1 VLRPGGTLANQEFL
15 LPPRRIWRTVW
26 SAYTRL
32 LLPVMGRAAS
42 PAWGEVGRF
51 LGPSIREF
59 YRRLPLPEQLALWR
73 AAGIGDVRARPMSFG
88 SGVVLWGT
96 RSRP

>member
-1 VLRPGGTLANQEFL
+1 
-15 LPPRRIWRTVW
+15 
-26 SAYTRL
+26 
-32 LLPVMGRAAS
+32 
-42 PAWGEVGRF
+42 VGRF